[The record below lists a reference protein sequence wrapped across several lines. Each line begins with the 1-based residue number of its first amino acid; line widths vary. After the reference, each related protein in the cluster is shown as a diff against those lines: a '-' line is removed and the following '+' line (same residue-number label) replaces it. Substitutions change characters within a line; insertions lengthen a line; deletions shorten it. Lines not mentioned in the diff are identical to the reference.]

1 MTDLTVDDHGSVF
14 ILTPVSDE
22 GFTWV
27 SEHLPTGGLGWGMHG
42 IAVEHRFIS
51 EIVLGAVEDGLAIQ
65 ML

>member
-1 MTDLTVDDHGSVF
+1 MGERAPPHRRPGLG
-14 ILTPVSDE
+14 
-22 GFTWV
+22 
-27 SEHLPTGGLGWGMHG
+27 LPTGGLGWGMHG